1 MDTRST
7 HLDETKRSDTNFPD
21 TEGDKR
27 IQLCDYNNQDED
39 INPNTSMSNN
49 ENFRRLQKRDI

>member
-7 HLDETKRSDTNFPD
+7 HLDEIKSSDTNFPD

-27 IQLCDYNNQDED
+27 IQPCDYNNQDED
-39 INPNTSMSNN
+39 NPNTSMSNN
-49 ENFRRLQKRDI
+49 ENFR

>member
-7 HLDETKRSDTNFPD
+7 HLDKIKSSDTNFPD

-27 IQLCDYNNQDED
+27 IQPCDYNNQDED
-39 INPNTSMSNN
+39 NNPNTSMSNN
-49 ENFRRLQKRDI
+49 ENFR